1 LIAGTQ
7 DIEPAL
13 VQGMMFRRQGA
24 VLMPDKTEAFNRWLM
39 EKNQRQR
46 EEKGNIKIIMVG

>member
-1 LIAGTQ
+1 M
-7 DIEPAL
+7 